1 MYLLTMQRWMY
12 GLVIELWY
20 NDIKDKPLTSLLGQT
35 SSDVGFF
42 SYKKICKGCPLFAPF

>member
-1 MYLLTMQRWMY
+1 MY

-35 SSDVGFF
+35 SSDVGLF
-42 SYKKICKGCPLFAPF
+42 SYKKIYKGCPLFAPF

>member
-1 MYLLTMQRWMY
+1 MQRWMY

-35 SSDVGFF
+35 SSDVGLFL
-42 SYKKICKGCPLFAPF
+42 YKKIYKGAPYLPLFEM